1 MKHFVNS
8 TEHINI
14 IKIIM
19 FAILMIPT
27 LGAPFWLMYEYW
39 FANHYWKNRWRFNR
53 LLNKNMVKIEF
64 LGESL
69 INMDIK
75 RYLVT
80 IEDSEYSLWVWKNNY
95 ITLDDAD
102 YKNSDYIGL
111 FAGSLITRHLN
122 KLAIKKIQKIL
133 KDNE

>member
-1 MKHFVNS
+1 MKHFVKEKEENS
-8 TEHINI
+8 
-14 IKIIM
+14 IKIVFFI
-19 FAILMIPT
+19 ALSVLT
-27 LGAPFWLMYEYW
+27 LFGVFLLMYEYW
-39 FANHYWKNRWRFNR
+39 VTPHYWKNRWRFNR

-75 RYLVT
+75 KYLVT

-111 FAGSLITRHLN
+111 FTGSLITKHLN